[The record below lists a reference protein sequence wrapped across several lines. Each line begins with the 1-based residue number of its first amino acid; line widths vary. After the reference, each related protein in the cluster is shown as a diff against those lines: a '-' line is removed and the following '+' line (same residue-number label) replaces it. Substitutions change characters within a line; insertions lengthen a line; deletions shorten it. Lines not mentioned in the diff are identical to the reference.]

1 VPASRLN
8 DATVVI
14 GAGILL
20 IAAGVAGA
28 IIAPAPNPIDAGTS
42 TFSAGPAGT
51 KGAYLTLA
59 ELGYRVERSLEPL
72 TALRTDPATV
82 VVIISG
88 QEAPSNQDRRAL
100 RELLQKGGVV
110 IAAGAAGA
118 ALLDMTVPAG
128 QPRAP
133 LATDRFEEHRALLP
147 SPLTAGAPRITMPA
161 DLVRPTLPGAFAG
174 LYGRS
179 ADETTVATA
188 TVGSGRAVW
197 WAAPT
202 PISNEQID
210 EADNLQLLLNIAGS
224 PGTRTIVFDEHYQG
238 HRRSLWSYAA
248 GTPLP
253 WIALQTGLIMLAAF
267 LTYSRRSGPI
277 RAPHLDVR
285 TSPMEFVD
293 MLGALYKRARARH
306 AAVAAARMRLRRM
319 LAATCGVPAASTD
332 DALARAAASTLGT
345 DAGAIAELLAESER
359 AAADPGLDAPR
370 ALDVTRRLQALAAR
384 LHAARRFSQA
394 SGGVN

>member
-1 VPASRLN
+1 MPASRLN

-14 GAGILL
+14 GAGLLL
-20 IAAGVAGA
+20 IALGVAGA

-51 KGAYLTLA
+51 KAAYLTLA
-59 ELGYRVERSLEPL
+59 DLGYRVERSAEPI
-72 TALRTDPATV
+72 TAVRAEPAATLLV
-82 VVIISG
+82 ISG
-88 QEAPSNQDRRAL
+88 QEPPSNQDRRAIRDFL
-100 RELLQKGGVV
+100 KKGGVV
-110 IAAGAAGA
+110 VAAGAAGA
-118 ALLDMTVPAG
+118 ALFEIASTEAA
-128 QPRAP
+128 PRPP
-133 LATDRFEEHRALLP
+133 LLPERFEEHRALLP
-147 SPLTAGAPRITMPA
+147 SPLTAGAPRITMAA
-161 DLVRPTLPGAFAG
+161 DLARPTLPGAFAG

-179 ADETTVATA
+179 AEETSVATA
-188 TVGSGRAVW
+188 TVGGGRAVW

-202 PISNEQID
+202 PISNGQID
-210 EADNLQLLLNIAGS
+210 AADNLRLLLNIAGS

-267 LTYSRRSGPI
+267 LTYSRRSGPV

-306 AAVAAARMRLRRM
+306 AAVAAARTRLRRM

-332 DALARAAASTLGT
+332 DALARAAASTLGIG
-345 DAGAIAELLAESER
+345 AGAIAELLAESER

-370 ALDVTRRLQALAAR
+370 ALDLTRRLQALAAR
-384 LHAARRFSQA
+384 LYAARRFSQA